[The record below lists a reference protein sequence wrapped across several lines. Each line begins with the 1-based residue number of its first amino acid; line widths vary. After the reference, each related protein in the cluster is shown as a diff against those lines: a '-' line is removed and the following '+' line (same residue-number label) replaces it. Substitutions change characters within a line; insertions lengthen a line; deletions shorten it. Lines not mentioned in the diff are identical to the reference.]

1 MSVLQ
6 PLAES
11 RVDFSDPTLL
21 RALGAMGASNKC
33 SYLLALA
40 AWQRGLT
47 VEFFGNQA
55 DARVNLAHMPGSH
68 AQPSLFLISDGR
80 RRHFFNRSMG
90 DATSRRASELAT
102 DKALS
107 KQRFLQAGV
116 KTPDYVLWQGDNA
129 AEVRDFLA
137 RHPNRSFVLKPLI
150 GSVRSGVQTDVP
162 AAHVILRLSR
172 IGAVATLVEEQI
184 KGLEHR
190 VYVVGDRAVA
200 ALLKPGVS
208 VIGTGR
214 DSVAQLIA
222 RKNAPR
228 AANPAMAT
236 CLIDPAA
243 AVRYLAEFGQDL
255 TRVPV
260 FGERVVL
267 STSNNL
273 ADGADVYSVKGGL
286 NATIASKAV
295 AAAQSLDVP
304 NGALDIIFDGQ
315 DPYVLEV
322 NVRAQ
327 IVGHSVP
334 TVGVGSGN
342 VVAESIVDWY
352 FPTPDGSAPQRH
364 TAILDIAP
372 VLDTFARLGTKA
384 YYKITPRPDEHQ
396 PQG

>member
-1 MSVLQ
+1 MSALQ
-6 PLAES
+6 PLPES
-11 RVDFSDPTLL
+11 SVDFSNPTLQQ
-21 RALGAMGASNKC
+21 ALAMMGTSNKC
-33 SYLLALA
+33 SYLMALA

-55 DARVNLAHMPGSH
+55 DARVNLAHMPTSNP
-68 AQPSLFLISDGR
+68 QPSLFWISDGQ

-90 DATSRRASELAT
+90 DATSRSASDMASN
-102 DKALS
+102 KAQA

-116 KTPDYVLWQGDNA
+116 KTPDYVLWQGDNS

-137 RHPNRSFVLKPLI
+137 RHPNRSFVIKPLA
-150 GSVRSGVQTDVP
+150 GSVRSGVLTDVP
-162 AAHVILRLSR
+162 AAHVLLRLSR

-200 ALLKPGVS
+200 AQFKPGVS

-243 AVRYLAEFGQDL
+243 AARYLAEFGKDL

-267 STSNNL
+267 SASNNL

-295 AAAQSLDVP
+295 AAARSVDVP

-342 VVAESIVDWY
+342 VVAESILDWY
-352 FPTPDGSAPQRH
+352 FSTPDGSAPQRH
-364 TAILDIAP
+364 AALLDIAP
-372 VLDTFARLGTKA
+372 VLDTFARLGTNA
-384 YYKITPRPDEHQ
+384 YYKITPRPDENQ

>member
-1 MSVLQ
+1 MSALQ
-6 PLAES
+6 PLPES
-11 RVDFSDPTLL
+11 LVDFSDPTLQQ
-21 RALGAMGASNKC
+21 ALGMMGTSNKC
-33 SYLLALA
+33 SYLMALA

-55 DARVNLAHMPGSH
+55 DARANLAQMHPSN
-68 AQPSLFLISDGR
+68 AQPSLFWISDGR

-90 DATSRRASELAT
+90 DATSRSASDMASN
-102 DKALS
+102 KAQT

-116 KTPDYVLWQGDNA
+116 KTPDFVLWQGDNA
-129 AEVRDFLA
+129 AEVRGFLA
-137 RHPNRSFVLKPLI
+137 RHPNRSFVIKPLT
-150 GSVRSGVQTDVP
+150 GSLRSGVLTDVP
-162 AAHVILRLSR
+162 AAHVLLRLSR

-190 VYVVGDRAVA
+190 IYVVGDRAVA
-200 ALLKPGVS
+200 AQIKPGVA

-214 DSVAQLIA
+214 DSVAQLIE

-228 AANPAMAT
+228 AANPAMAAY
-236 CLIDPAA
+236 LINPAA
-243 AVRYLAEFGQDL
+243 ALRYLAEFGQDL

-273 ADGADVYSVKGGL
+273 ADGADVTCVKGGL
-286 NATIASKAV
+286 NATIAAKAV
-295 AAAQSLDVP
+295 AAARSLDVP

-322 NVRAQ
+322 NVRAH

-334 TVGVGSGN
+334 TVGAGAGN

-352 FPTPDGSAPQRH
+352 FPTPDGSPPQRH
-364 TAILDIAP
+364 TALLDITP
-372 VLDTFARLGTKA
+372 VLDTFERLGTKA
-384 YYKITPRPDEHQ
+384 YYKITPRPDGNQ